1 MITKENYIIAYF
13 IDNERKNIEV
23 LLRDGNKVN
32 SHIVEYNT
40 MYPVCKELLNVITID
55 DLHKNTYSKKQ
66 EQVKE
71 FEEMAIRV
79 AKKSGI
85 AISGEPKIQSTNF
98 YPTLVK
104 AIFEGVTNE
113 NQLFALKLAL
123 FEVEKIR
130 DSKDNELKRKLR
142 QSENKI
148 EVLKV
153 AFDIMNG

>member
-85 AISGEPKIQSTNF
+85 AISNESQPDMLKF
-98 YPTLVK
+98 YPQMVK

-142 QSENKI
+142 QSANKI
-148 EVLKV
+148 DVLKV

>member
-32 SHIVEYNT
+32 SHIVEYDIK
-40 MYPVCKELLNVITID
+40 YPVCKELLNVITID
-55 DLHKNTYSKKQ
+55 DLHKNTYQKKQ

>member
-32 SHIVEYNT
+32 SHIVEYDIK
-40 MYPVCKELLNVITID
+40 YPVCKELLNVITID

>member
-32 SHIVEYNT
+32 SHIVEYDT
-40 MYPVCKELLNVITID
+40 KYPVCQELLNVITID

-85 AISGEPKIQSTNF
+85 AISDEPKIQSTNF

>member
-32 SHIVEYNT
+32 SHIVEYDNK
-40 MYPVCKELLNVITID
+40 YPVCQELLKVITID

-85 AISGEPKIQSTNF
+85 TISNEPQPDMLKF
-98 YPTLVK
+98 YPQMVK

-142 QSENKI
+142 QSANKI

>member
-71 FEEMAIRV
+71 
-79 AKKSGI
+79 
-85 AISGEPKIQSTNF
+85 
-98 YPTLVK
+98 
-104 AIFEGVTNE
+104 
-113 NQLFALKLAL
+113 
-123 FEVEKIR
+123 
-130 DSKDNELKRKLR
+130 
-142 QSENKI
+142 
-148 EVLKV
+148 
-153 AFDIMNG
+153 

>member
-32 SHIVEYNT
+32 SHIVEYDT
-40 MYPVCKELLNVITID
+40 KYPVCQELLNVITID

-85 AISGEPKIQSTNF
+85 AISNEPQPDKSNF

-130 DSKDNELKRKLR
+130 DSKDDELKRKLR
-142 QSENKI
+142 QSANKI
-148 EVLKV
+148 DVLKV

>member
-13 IDNERKNIEV
+13 IDNERKNIEI
-23 LLRDGNKVN
+23 LLRNGNKVN
-32 SHIVEYNT
+32 SHIVEYDT
-40 MYPVCKELLNVITID
+40 KYPVCQELLKVITID
-55 DLHKNTYSKKQ
+55 DLHKNTYQKKQ

-85 AISGEPKIQSTNF
+85 TISNELKLDTKV
-98 YPTLVK
+98 YPLLVK
-104 AIFEGVTNE
+104 AIFEEGTNE
-113 NQLFALKLAL
+113 DHLFALKLAL
-123 FEVEKIR
+123 FEVTKIR

-142 QSENKI
+142 QSKNKI
-148 EVLKV
+148 EVLKI

>member
-32 SHIVEYNT
+32 SHIVEYDNK
-40 MYPVCKELLNVITID
+40 YPVCQELLKVITID

-98 YPTLVK
+98 YPLLVK
-104 AIFEGVTNE
+104 AIFEEVTNE

-142 QSENKI
+142 QSANKI
-148 EVLKV
+148 DVLKV